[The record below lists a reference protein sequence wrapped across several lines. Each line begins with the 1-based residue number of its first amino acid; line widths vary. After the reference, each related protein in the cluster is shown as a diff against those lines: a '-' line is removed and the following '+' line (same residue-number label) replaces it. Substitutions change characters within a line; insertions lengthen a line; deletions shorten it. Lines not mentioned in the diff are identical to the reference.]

1 MSSLVRPKR
10 GLGRG
15 RLPRK
20 PKVGPCSGSQAWP
33 RLCRSRFGKECEKG
47 QGSGGRRERGAR
59 GAEAESGEW
68 RHGLPGP
75 VASLQASRHREKE
88 KKEGQGGKREK
99 PGERKLRGEESE
111 AAKRRAGGGSR

>member
-1 MSSLVRPKR
+1 M
-10 GLGRG
+10 
-15 RLPRK
+15 
-20 PKVGPCSGSQAWP
+20 GPCSGSQAWP

-88 KKEGQGGKREK
+88 KKEGQGGKEGEPERRRKRE
-99 PGERKLRGEESE
+99 ERKGEEKRGGQR
-111 AAKRRAGGGSR
+111 KRRAEKEETCSEPKEKYYYYS